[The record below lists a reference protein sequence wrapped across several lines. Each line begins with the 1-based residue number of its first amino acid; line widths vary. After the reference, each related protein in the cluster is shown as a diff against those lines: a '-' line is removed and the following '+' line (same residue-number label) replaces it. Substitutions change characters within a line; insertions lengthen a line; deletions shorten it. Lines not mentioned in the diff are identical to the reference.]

1 MAKGLKMTKCPYCK
15 GRVSYI
21 TGFIIKTKG
30 EYVCN
35 TCKGVSNV
43 LLNKTLYAVAS
54 GICILALLIMMIYT
68 SSCDHGDPIGILLVL
83 LPFIAFY
90 LIVPF
95 FVRLEPCKDKT
106 GVDNIKKSVS
116 VPSAVTRKNA
126 VRIEEEEPVR
136 VYKGSAAENSDDDI
150 GIEFTKKFMIA
161 KNRSENDKSE
171 YIEEIDDLM
180 SQSENDRKEDIYS
193 S

>member
-15 GRVSYI
+15 GRVSYV
-21 TGFIIKTKG
+21 TGFFIKTKG

-43 LLNKTLYAVAS
+43 LLNKTPYAVAS
-54 GICILALLIMMIYT
+54 AICIIGLLIMMIYT
-68 SSCDHGDPIGILLVL
+68 GSCDHGNPIGILLVL
-83 LPFIAFY
+83 LPFIVFY

-106 GVDNIKKSVS
+106 GVENIKKSV
-116 VPSAVTRKNA
+116 PLPPATTRRSA

-136 VYKGSAAENSDDDI
+136 VYKGSASDNSDDDI
-150 GIEFTKKFMIA
+150 GIDFTRKFMIA
-161 KNRSENDKSE
+161 KNKSETDKSE
-171 YIEEIDDLM
+171 YIGEMDDLM
-180 SQSENDRKEDIYS
+180 SQDDNDQKEDIYS